1 MNLVL
6 LGAARWAG
14 LAVALAVAAVLIA
27 VVQAR
32 TQRPGPL
39 WPALAPVE
47 SPGTATP
54 PAVRARRRWIRVL
67 TLAVLAAGGA
77 LAPLNLARLH
87 SMAQLSRH
95 SAFGI
100 FFAAAA
106 GGYALAWLSRVIAR
120 LAGGRLRPAGHR
132 AVSIVAGTLVL
143 AAVTMP
149 AAIAGTTQAAG
160 IYAESPDSAALITS
174 LRSLTAGDHGRY
186 LAENSS
192 IEAYYL
198 AGSVPWRRWRSTAYF
213 SYVPPG
219 TATTLTG
226 PAAYRAALRRHYF
239 SLIVLS
245 GTGTP
250 GNDAAILASMT
261 AAGPVPDRGPHRRVH
276 HLGLDP
282 ARPFLPG
289 PGGARPADPA
299 RAARAVS
306 PARAALRPREGQLW
320 PRLSERWRGPGRHR
334 RYGLSLPDAPTD
346 EGKTATPS
354 GTWR

>member
-1 MNLVL
+1 M
-6 LGAARWAG
+6 
-14 LAVALAVAAVLIA
+14 
-27 VVQAR
+27 
-32 TQRPGPL
+32 
-39 WPALAPVE
+39 
-47 SPGTATP
+47 
-54 PAVRARRRWIRVL
+54 L

-132 AVSIVAGTLVL
+132 AVSIAAGTLVV
-143 AAVTMP
+143 AAVAVP

-239 SLIVLS
+239 SLVVLS

-250 GNDAAILASMT
+250 RNDAAILAGMT
-261 AAGPVPDRGPHRRVH
+261 AAGQYQTVARIGPFTVWAWTPPGRSY
-276 HLGLDP
+276 LDQ
-282 ARPFLPG
+282 
-289 PGGARPADPA
+289 
-299 RAARAVS
+299 AARGLPIPHEPLAPS
-306 PARAALRPREGQLW
+306 APPAP
-320 PRLSERWRGPGRHR
+320 
-334 RYGLSLPDAPTD
+334 
-346 EGKTATPS
+346 PS
-354 GTWR
+354 GPAKASYGHG